1 MGSAGCLQARAY
13 LSLGRLFSK
22 WGLRDLGWVGVAGKV
37 CFIKL
42 SGLEFQEFLEEFLA
56 AVIVF
61 PQATCWM
68 YMSNLV

>member
-1 MGSAGCLQARAY
+1 MLVACKPGPALAWAGFFPC
-13 LSLGRLFSK
+13 G
-22 WGLRDLGWVGVAGKV
+22 GLRDFGWVGVAGKV

-61 PQATCWM
+61 PQATCWI

>member
-1 MGSAGCLQARAY
+1 M
-13 LSLGRLFSK
+13 

-42 SGLEFQEFLEEFLA
+42 SGLEFQECLEEFLA